1 MQPAPRNS
9 HRRWSNREV
18 RREVDRHRALWL
30 WGLLL
35 GLVTA
40 AAPAAVHLHHQNA
53 CLKLSYEIHALR
65 EERDE
70 LQEQHRRLSA
80 ERAALESPVA
90 IEDWGLKRRG
100 MVHPLP
106 EQVVVVRQ
114 AVPQRTDLLAREM
127 RSGRE

>member
-1 MQPAPRNS
+1 MQPPQGNS
-9 HRRWSNREV
+9 HRQWSNRDV
-18 RREVDRHRALWL
+18 RREVDRYRALWL

-40 AAPAAVHLHHQNA
+40 AAPAAVHLHHQNR
-53 CLKLSYEIHALR
+53 CLQLSYEINALQD
-65 EERDE
+65 ERKE

-80 ERAALESPVA
+80 RRAALESPA
-90 IEDWGLKRRG
+90 TIEEWGLERHG

-114 AVPQRTDLLAREM
+114 TVPQRTDLLARRM
-127 RSGRE
+127 ATGRE

>member
-1 MQPAPRNS
+1 MQPPQNNT
-9 HRRWSNREV
+9 HRRWSNRDV
-18 RREVDRHRALWL
+18 RREVDRHRTLWL

-40 AAPAAVHLHHQNA
+40 AAPAAMHLHHQNR
-53 CLKLSYEIHALR
+53 CLKLSYEINELR
-65 EERDE
+65 AERSE

-80 ERAALESPVA
+80 ERAALESPA
-90 IEDWGLKRRG
+90 TIEDWGLEQRG

-114 AVPQRTDLLAREM
+114 AVPQRTDLLARKM
-127 RSGRE
+127 AAGRE

>member
-1 MQPAPRNS
+1 
-9 HRRWSNREV
+9 
-18 RREVDRHRALWL
+18 VDRNRTLWL

-40 AAPAAVHLHHQNA
+40 AAPAAVYLHHQNL
-53 CLKLSYEIHALR
+53 CLKLSYENNALR
-65 EERDE
+65 EERSE

-80 ERAALESPVA
+80 ERAALESPA
-90 IEDWGLKRRG
+90 SIEEWGLGRRG

-106 EQVVVVRQ
+106 EQLVVVRQ

-127 RSGRE
+127 RSDRD